1 MILFISIFA
10 GVSVFLFL
18 CIMIRKVKSTEQFQA
33 KVRLQ
38 NLSVVSNR
46 FAEDRAAPT
55 VLARRDWTTLTFTER
70 IVTPIAESAQ
80 DFFMRLAP
88 RAIFK
93 SIERHIILAGKQ
105 TEWSVD
111 KAIFIWG
118 ESILAGFIA
127 GALIFWLTDLFL
139 IQRVAIWIFLTA
151 VGILLPVSFVQTK
164 IRDRQEKIVSQL
176 PPFLDLLSVSV
187 QAGLSFDA
195 SVDRILKRTSGPLM
209 DEFRQMQKDMR
220 LGLSK
225 KEALHELAGRCDL
238 EDIYLFTTSVIQ
250 SERLGASMAKTLIE
264 QAKNMR
270 ERYQQRIK
278 AKALKAPIKILFPL
292 VLLIFPTIFIIIL
305 LPPLLNILANMN
317 LMPN

>member
-38 NLSVVSNR
+38 NLSGNR
-46 FAEDRAAPT
+46 FAEDRGAPT
-55 VLARRDWTTLTFTER
+55 VLARRDWSSLTFTER
-70 IVTPIAESAQ
+70 IVNPISDSAQ

-93 SIERHIILAGKQ
+93 SIERHIIIAGKQ
-105 TEWSVD
+105 GVWSVD
-111 KAIFIWG
+111 KAVFIWG
-118 ESILAGFIA
+118 ESICAGFIA
-127 GALIFWLTDLFL
+127 GAVIFSLTDLFW

-151 VGILLPVSFVQTK
+151 AGILLPISFVQTK
-164 IRDRQEKIVSQL
+164 IRERQEKIVSQL

-209 DEFRQMQKDMR
+209 DEFRQMQKDLR

-305 LPPLLNILANMN
+305 LPPILNILANMN
-317 LMPN
+317 IMPE

>member
-1 MILFISIFA
+1 
-10 GVSVFLFL
+10 
-18 CIMIRKVKSTEQFQA
+18 
-33 KVRLQ
+33 
-38 NLSVVSNR
+38 
-46 FAEDRAAPT
+46 
-55 VLARRDWTTLTFTER
+55 
-70 IVTPIAESAQ
+70 
-80 DFFMRLAP
+80 
-88 RAIFK
+88 
-93 SIERHIILAGKQ
+93 HIILAGKQ
-105 TEWSVD
+105 GVWSVD
-111 KAIFIWG
+111 KAVFIWG
-118 ESILAGFIA
+118 ESIFAGFIA
-127 GALIFWLTDLFL
+127 GALIFSLTDLFW

-151 VGILLPVSFVQTK
+151 AGILLPVSFVQTK
-164 IRDRQEKIVSQL
+164 IRERQEKIVSQL

-209 DEFRQMQKDMR
+209 DEFRQMQKDLR

-305 LPPLLNILANMN
+305 LPPILNILANMN
-317 LMPN
+317 IIPE

>member
-10 GVSVFLFL
+10 GVTVFLFL

-38 NLSVVSNR
+38 HLSDAGNR

-55 VLARRDWTTLTFTER
+55 VLARRDWSSLTFTER
-70 IVTPIAESAQ
+70 IINPISDSAQ

-105 TEWSVD
+105 GVWSVD

-118 ESILAGFIA
+118 ESIFAGFIA
-127 GALIFWLTDLFL
+127 GALIFFMTDLFW

-164 IRDRQEKIVSQL
+164 IRARQEKIVSQL

-209 DEFRQMQKDMR
+209 DEFRQMQKDLR

-305 LPPLLNILANMN
+305 LPPILNILANMN
-317 LMPN
+317 IIPE